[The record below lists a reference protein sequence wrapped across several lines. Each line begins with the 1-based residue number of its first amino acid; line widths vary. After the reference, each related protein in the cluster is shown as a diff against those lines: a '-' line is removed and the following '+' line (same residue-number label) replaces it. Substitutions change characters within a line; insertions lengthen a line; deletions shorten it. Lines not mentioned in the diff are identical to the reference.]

1 MDVRISYGIALDKV
15 PDKIMQ
21 LLSKFDATEIS
32 DLVYF
37 ARQLLETSNVEMSDA
52 LLEQARLKLTALDRL
67 LNDSQ
72 MILKGYIDAKN
83 PENKEVGGVDNVD

>member
-15 PDKIMQ
+15 PDKIVD
-21 LLSKFDATEIS
+21 LLNRFDATEIN

-37 ARQLLETSNVEMSDA
+37 ARQLIETSNVEMGDA
-52 LLEQARLKLTALDRL
+52 LLEQARLKLSALDRL

-72 MILKGYIDAKN
+72 MILKGYINAKN
-83 PENKEVGGVDNVD
+83 PESQEAGGVENVD

>member
-15 PDKIMQ
+15 PDKIID
-21 LLSKFDATEIS
+21 LLNRFDASEIS

-37 ARQLLETSNVEMSDA
+37 ARQLMETSNVEMSDA
-52 LLEQARLKLTALDRL
+52 LLEQARLKLAELDRL

-72 MILKGYIDAKN
+72 MILKGYINTKN
-83 PENKEVGGVDNVD
+83 PESQETGGVENVD

>member
-15 PDKIMQ
+15 PDKIID
-21 LLSKFDATEIS
+21 LLNRFDASEIS

-37 ARQLLETSNVEMSDA
+37 ARQLMETPNVEMSDA
-52 LLEQARLKLTALDRL
+52 LLEQARLKLAELDRL

-72 MILKGYIDAKN
+72 MILKGYINAKN
-83 PENKEVGGVDNVD
+83 PESQETGGVENVD